1 VCYNLLMV
9 RQVRARSEDAKAAR
23 RGEILAQTRQLW
35 TTTRYEA
42 LTLQQVAE
50 GVGLSKP
57 ALYAYF
63 PTKEELFLSLTQEA
77 LGGWLAALEQH
88 LRLGGRHTPQSLVN
102 LMVTLVQEHP
112 ELFGLMPLL
121 SGLFERNL
129 SAGRAAEYKH
139 WLADWVQR
147 LGPLLERA
155 LPGLPAGGG
164 LRLLIYTQALIAGL
178 YPMSDP
184 SVTVQQVLSDPALE
198 HLRVD
203 FLPALQDALTALCV
217 GLLA

>member
-1 VCYNLLMV
+1 MV
-9 RQVRARSEDAKAAR
+9 RQVRARSETAKAAR
-23 RGEILAQTRQLW
+23 RGEILAQARQLW
-35 TTTRYEA
+35 ATTRYEA

-63 PTKEELFLSLTQEA
+63 PTKEDLFLSLTQEQ
-77 LGGWLAALEQH
+77 LGEWLAALEQH
-88 LRLGGRHTPQSLVN
+88 LRLGGTHTPQSLARLLVA
-102 LMVTLVQEHP
+102 LVQEQP

-121 SGLFERNL
+121 PLLFEHNI
-129 SAGRAAEYKH
+129 SATRAAGYKH
-139 WLADWVQR
+139 WLAGQVAR
-147 LGPLLERA
+147 LEPLLEQA

-164 LRLLIYTQALIAGL
+164 LRLLTYTQALIAGL
-178 YPMSDP
+178 YPMGDASATVREVLNDP
-184 SVTVQQVLSDPALE
+184 ELQ

-217 GLLA
+217 GLLR